1 LRCGTHLVRPPSFLV
16 KPHTPKPP
24 KFVLHGAGQDGYDRL
39 RPLSYPDTHVVILCF
54 SFQDPD
60 TLENITE
67 KYISEVLHFCSH
79 IPYFLVG
86 IRNPEHGAVD
96 HVTSEEARK
105 VAEQIKADM
114 YLECTLRS
122 GEGINEVFEH
132 AARAALHRKKKLTLL
147 QKLWRSVT
155 THGKGK
161 EKAHD
166 EHADQATVVEIFA
179 LVVFYSDGLLKLHAF
194 ETEKVKKKTKRFFA
208 IAKQL
213 PMELQMLLCHRVAGS
228 NGFLVTIRDSEVA
241 FRNLA
246 KGYLTSSS

>member
-1 LRCGTHLVRPPSFLV
+1 MV
-16 KPHTPKPP
+16 KPHPAKLQ
-24 KFVLHGAGQDGYDRL
+24 FVLHGADEEDYDRL
-39 RPLSYPDTHVVILCF
+39 RPLSYRDTNVILLCF

-67 KYISEVLHFCSH
+67 KWQPEVLHYCAH
-79 IPYFLVG
+79 VPYLLVG
-86 IRNPEHGAVD
+86 IRNPEPGAGDVD
-96 HVTSEEARK
+96 LVTSEEARK
-105 VAEQIKADM
+105 VAKQIKANM

-132 AARAALHRKKKLTLL
+132 AARAALLHGKKKPTLL
-147 QKLWRSVT
+147 EKLWRGVT

-166 EHADQATVVEIFA
+166 EHADPATEVELFA

-213 PMELQMLLCHRVAGS
+213 PVELQMLLCHRGVGS
-228 NGFLVTIRDSEVA
+228 HGPDHHKGF
-241 FRNLA
+241 
-246 KGYLTSSS
+246 